1 MVQTP
6 YCYNGVLV
14 MYTWLTR
21 QTSRILFLA
30 AVAAAAFSIAP
41 AVSAPPPELIVTRD
55 DGGDV
60 AGLKHAKLSS
70 QLVMLADAAL
80 RPAAFGLEEALPREL
95 EGAVMAG
102 RMRITPDGAV
112 QVFIE
117 VEDVDQ
123 LGELT
128 SLGVTVERVDDEL
141 GIVQAQ
147 APSAKLRAIA
157 ALPAVRHLRLPEYAF
172 THAGTVQTEGD
183 AVMRSDQLRAAVGV
197 DGTGVTVGVISD
209 GVGGLAASQALG
221 DLPAVDT
228 STCNVVGGDPGASGA
243 EGTALL
249 EIVHDVAPG
258 ADLMFGNFGF
268 STVLDFNAA
277 VDCLAANADIVVDDI
292 GWIGVGPYD
301 GTSLVSQNTAG
312 ALNGAGPIKGYYTSV
327 GNQAKRHYQGV
338 FVDSGSS
345 ISSGP
350 DSWDTHEFDAIDG
363 TVHAGAVP
371 APADKNR
378 LVLSPGAFASII
390 VVWDDPWGASG
401 NDYDLLV
408 GDGVVIVPCAVDLQD
423 GDDKPVEGCGIFNGG
438 ASDLDIDIYLG
449 NLSGAAAPVTFDLFV
464 LCSGCVAHANGN
476 LLDFNT
482 VAGSVP
488 NQSDAGGS
496 PASVVSVGAVYHGS
510 PSSIESYSSNGP
522 TDDERLKP
530 DVVAADGVC
539 ILGSDGFASGNP
551 SCQTTGVQF
560 YGTSASAPHVAAAG
574 ALLLEC
580 DPSLGRVALRNL
592 IMGSAIDLGDPGAD
606 NVYGWGRVDVLAS
619 AALANCGPDT
629 DGDGCVDLRED
640 GADETLGGLRDKT
653 DPYDF
658 YDVLGPGAA
667 LPTDGI
673 IDLPNDILGVM
684 LRFSPQGQP
693 PYDVQFDRGPSTGPN
708 PWNMTAP
715 DGVIDL
721 PNDILG
727 VILQFNHRCQ

>member
-1 MVQTP
+1 M
-6 YCYNGVLV
+6 
-14 MYTWLTR
+14 WFTR
-21 QTSRILFLA
+21 QSSRILLLA
-30 AVAAAAFSIAP
+30 AVAAAVFSAVP
-41 AVSAPPPELIVTRD
+41 AASAPPPGRMVVRG

-60 AGLKHAKLSS
+60 VALKHPKLSS
-70 QLVMLADAAL
+70 QLVMLADAAS
-80 RPAAFGLEEALPREL
+80 RPAILSVEQALPREL
-95 EGAVMAG
+95 QGAVMAD
-102 RMRITPDGAV
+102 RMRIRPDGDV

-123 LGELT
+123 LGALT
-128 SLGVTVERVDDEL
+128 SLGVTVERVDSEL
-141 GIVQAQ
+141 QIVQAQ
-147 APSAKLRAIA
+147 APSTKLRAIA
-157 ALPAVRHLRLPEYAF
+157 ALPTVRHVRLPEYAVA
-172 THAGTVQTEGD
+172 HAGAVQSEGD
-183 AVMRSDQLRAAVGV
+183 AVMRSNQLRAVAGV

-228 STCNVVGGDPGASGA
+228 ATCNVVGGDPGAAGA
-243 EGTALL
+243 EATALL
-249 EIVHDVAPG
+249 EVVHDVAPG

-277 VDCLAANADIVVDDI
+277 VDCLAANADIVIDDI
-292 GWIGVGPYD
+292 GWFGVGRYD
-301 GTSLVSQNTAG
+301 DTSFVSQNTSD

-327 GNQAKRHYQGV
+327 GNLARRHYQGAY
-338 FVDSGSS
+338 VDSGFA

-371 APADKNR
+371 APADSNR
-378 LVLSPGAFASII
+378 MVLSPGGFASII

-401 NDYDLLV
+401 NDYDLLI
-408 GDGVVIVPCAVDLQD
+408 GNGVDIVPCGADLQD
-423 GDDKPVEGCGIFNGG
+423 GDDNPVEGCGAFNGG
-438 ASDLDIDIYLG
+438 GTDLSLDIFLG
-449 NLSGAAAPVTFDLFV
+449 NYSGAAAPVTFDLFV
-464 LCSGCVAHANGN
+464 LCSGCVVQVNGN
-476 LLDFNT
+476 VLDFNT
-482 VAGSVP
+482 AAGSVA
-488 NQSDAGGS
+488 NQSDSGGS
-496 PASVVSVGAVYHGS
+496 PAAVVSVGAVYHGS

-522 TDDERLKP
+522 TDDGRLKP

-539 ILGSDGFASGNP
+539 ITGSDGFAAGNP

-580 DPSLGRVALRNL
+580 DPSLSRVALRNL
-592 IMGSAIDLGDPGAD
+592 ITGSAVDLGIAGAD

-629 DGDGCVDLRED
+629 DGDGCVDIRED
-640 GADETLGGLRDKT
+640 GSDEAIGGQRDFLNAW
-653 DPYDF
+653 DF

-667 LPTDGI
+667 LPIDGV
-673 IDLPNDILGVM
+673 IDLPNDILGVIQHHPSGT
-684 LRFSPQGQP
+684 LG
-693 PYDVQFDRGPSTGPN
+693 YDAQFDRGPWSGAN
-708 PWNMTAP
+708 SWNDTQGP